1 VIKTLLAKQHQIG
14 NGMFSKKAIYPGG
27 PILGP
32 PREVNR
38 ARTTPK
44 QPIPK
49 VQIDPMDLVP
59 SAAQASRDFR
69 KKRRYRTLQKEKAP
83 FAIGGLRMKHA
94 RTDWHPEEGRSTF
107 PNRPRR

>member
-14 NGMFSKKAIYPGG
+14 NGVFSKKAIDPGG
-27 PILGP
+27 PFLGP
-32 PREVNR
+32 TRVVNC

-49 VQIDPMDLVP
+49 VQIDPMDLMP

-69 KKRRYRTLQKEKAP
+69 KERRYRTLQKKKAP
-83 FAIGGLRMKHA
+83 FARGSLRMKHA
-94 RTDWHPEEGRSTF
+94 RTDWHPD
-107 PNRPRR
+107 